1 MEAFFARIQGKLRA
15 VGGKLKRLWPGTM
28 SRQLAALERS
38 VHESQRQLQVH
49 AVMGW
54 IAQTEVAAGPLVSV
68 VLPTRD
74 RCELLRRAIAS
85 VIAQSYPNWELLI
98 VDDGSVDGTPGLLA
112 ANDHPRLRSFRG
124 PGAGVCGARNIA
136 LRHARGDLIAYLDDD
151 NIMHPQWLKS
161 VVWAFKQRPTVT
173 VLYGAFVVD
182 DSERLHRQGAGEL
195 PQVFFWSYDHQAVAV
210 HNIADIG
217 CIAHRANLPEAQ
229 FDEALREMGDWDLF
243 LRLTRD
249 APPLA
254 LPAIAC
260 FYTTDAPNRLTNGP
274 TFEADLATVRSKN
287 KR

>member
-1 MEAFFARIQGKLRA
+1 MKAFARIQGKLGA
-15 VGGKLKRLWPGTM
+15 AGGKLKRLWPGTM

-38 VHESQRQLQVH
+38 VTESQRQLQVH
-49 AVMGW
+49 TVMGW

-74 RCELLRRAIAS
+74 RCQLLPRAIAS
-85 VIAQSYPNWELLI
+85 VVAQSYPNWELLV

-112 ANDHPRLRSFRG
+112 ASDDPRLRSFRG
-124 PGAGVCGARNIA
+124 PGAGVCAARNIA
-136 LRHARGDLIAYLDDD
+136 LRHARGELVAYLDDD

-161 VVWAFKQRPTVT
+161 VVWAFQQRPNTA

-182 DSERLHRQGAGEL
+182 DSARLKRQGSGEL
-195 PQVFFWSYDHQAVAV
+195 PQTYFFPYDHQAVAV
-210 HNIADIG
+210 DNIADIG
-217 CIAHRANLPEAQ
+217 CMAHRAGLPHAR
-229 FDEALREMGDWDLF
+229 FDETLREMGDWDLF

-260 FYTTDAPNRLTNGP
+260 FYTTDAPNRLSNGP
-274 TFEADLATVRSKN
+274 TFQADLEAVRSKN
-287 KR
+287 RR